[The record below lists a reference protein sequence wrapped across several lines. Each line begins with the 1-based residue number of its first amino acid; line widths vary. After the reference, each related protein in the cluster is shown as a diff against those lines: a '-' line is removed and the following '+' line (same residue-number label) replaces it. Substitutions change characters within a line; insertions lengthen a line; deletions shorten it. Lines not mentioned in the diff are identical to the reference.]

1 MKWTL
6 AGMAAAIGLGSVCG
20 ATRPNFLFVYTDDQ
34 RWDAMSCV
42 QREQGEQAR
51 FPWFQTPNMDRLA
64 AEGIRFRNAFV
75 VNSLCAPSRATFL
88 TGCYGHRNG
97 IVNNHTDFPAANV
110 THATVLRSAGY
121 TTGYI
126 GKWHMG
132 GQSGQRPG
140 FDYSASFVGQ
150 GKYFDCPVEVNG
162 VSQPTQG
169 WIDDVST
176 DFAIEFLRQNKDKPF
191 DLVVGFKA
199 THGPFTPPPR
209 AAERFPDAEI
219 KPAVNAASPAIY
231 RAGEPPQ
238 PAAKPHKA
246 ARAAKAAK
254 AGGPGVNYFRCISAA
269 DDNLGR
275 LLAELD
281 ALHLA
286 EDTVVVFASDNGYYL
301 GDHGLGDKRSAY
313 EESLRI
319 PLLLRYPRSGVKGKL
334 IDQITLN
341 IDLAPTLLDLAGVAV
356 PKEMHG
362 RSWKPLLDGKADDW
376 RNSFFYC
383 YFFERGFTTPTTT
396 AVRTEGAKLVQYPGH
411 PEWTELFD
419 LRTDPYELT
428 NLASDAA
435 HRELL
440 AQLQAEYQRQA
451 AAIGFQIPAFADQ
464 VDAAAPAAP
473 LPPGMALQ
481 LDFTSGKDANA
492 AGRDGKQARRF
503 TGKNCI
509 EIPKSPQVNPAGP
522 AWTVEL
528 AFKSEQPDGVLVAHG
543 GATNG
548 YRLALEGGKVVWH
561 IVADGKRTRV
571 TAGTDLAGK
580 WTDVKAGWSD
590 GSAWLAVHGEP
601 PVKLPLAGA
610 IHREP
615 NDSLQIGADLKSP
628 VVEDEAPRFAGL
640 MEAVRIVR

>member
-6 AGMAAAIGLGSVCG
+6 AGSVAAIGLGTAWG
-20 ATRPNFLFVYTDDQ
+20 ANRPNFLFVYTDDQ
-34 RWDAMSCV
+34 RWDAMGCV
-42 QREQGEQAR
+42 QQEQGERAR

-64 AEGIRFRNAFV
+64 AEGVRFRNAFV

-88 TGCYGHRNG
+88 SGCYGHRNG
-97 IVNNHTDFPAANV
+97 IVNNHTPFPAENV
-110 THATVLRSAGY
+110 THATLLRSAGY

-132 GQSGQRPG
+132 SQSGQRPG

-176 DFAIEFLRQNKDKPF
+176 DFALDFLRRNKDKPF

-209 AAERFPDAEI
+209 AAERFLDAEL
-219 KPAVNAASPAIY
+219 KPAVNAESPAIY
-231 RAGEPPQ
+231 RAADSP
-238 PAAKPHKA
+238 PAAPKPRK
-246 ARAAKAAK
+246 AAKAAK
-254 AGGPGVNYFRCISAA
+254 ATKAGDPGVNYFRCISAA

-281 ALHLA
+281 ALKLA

-301 GDHGLGDKRSAY
+301 GEHGLGDKRSAY
-313 EESLRI
+313 DESLRI
-319 PLLLRYPRSGVKGKL
+319 PLLLRYPRSGVRGKV
-334 IDQITLN
+334 IDQIALN
-341 IDLAPTLLDLAGVAV
+341 LDLAPTLLDFAGMAV

-362 RSWKPLLDGKADDW
+362 RSWKPLLQGQPDGW

-383 YFFERGFTTPTTT
+383 YFFERGFTTPTIT
-396 AVRTEGAKLVQYPGH
+396 AVRTETAKLVQYPGH
-411 PEWTELFD
+411 ADWTEMFD
-419 LRTDPYELT
+419 LRADPYEMK
-428 NLASDAA
+428 NLARDTS

-440 AQLQAEYQRQA
+440 AQLQADYQRQA
-451 AAIGFQIPAFADQ
+451 EAVGFQMPAFADQ
-464 VDAAAPAAP
+464 APTESPPSA
-473 LPPGMALQ
+473 PPGVALQ
-481 LDFTSGKDANA
+481 LDFTRGKDAVA
-492 AGRDGKQARRF
+492 DGRDGKKARRF

-528 AFKSEQPDGVLVAHG
+528 AFKSEQPDGILVAQG

-548 YRLALEGGKVVWH
+548 YRLALEGGKLAWH
-561 IVADGKRTRV
+561 IVADGKRTDL
-571 TAGTDLAGK
+571 TAGSELSGK
-580 WTDVKAGWSD
+580 WVEVQAGWSD
-590 GSAWLAVHGEP
+590 GFAWLSVNGAP
-601 PVKLPLAGA
+601 PVKLAMAESIG
-610 IHREP
+610 REP
-615 NDSLQIGADLKSP
+615 NDTLQIGADLKSP
-628 VVEDEAPRFAGL
+628 VLDVDTPHFSGW
-640 MEAVRIVR
+640 MEFVRISR